1 MVYKTVSASTS
12 KVIDIMKPKSIL
24 RKFAP
29 GSANFGR
36 KRTAEKKCTFQKEHS
51 EQIYDVSDPQDQ
63 FWHTD
68 QPKIDSR
75 TGKPVQIHNPEIV
88 EFENRSWI
96 DEGYQFPEV
105 KREMHR
111 DTYNYRFDKRHEG
124 LQTLQQRIEKFAE
137 GSSLK
142 FPLTGGIFV
151 LNTKNSVKNNVL
163 TLRVVV
169 PNFNRSSQG
178 PDACA

>member
-1 MVYKTVSASTS
+1 MVYKIVSASTS

-29 GSANFGR
+29 GSVNFGR

-124 LQTLQQRIEKFAE
+124 LQTLQKRIENFAR
-137 GSSLK
+137 
-142 FPLTGGIFV
+142 
-151 LNTKNSVKNNVL
+151 
-163 TLRVVV
+163 RVV
-169 PNFNRSSQG
+169 PKISSNRRDFCIEYEKFCEERSLDTESRS
-178 PDACA
+178 PEL